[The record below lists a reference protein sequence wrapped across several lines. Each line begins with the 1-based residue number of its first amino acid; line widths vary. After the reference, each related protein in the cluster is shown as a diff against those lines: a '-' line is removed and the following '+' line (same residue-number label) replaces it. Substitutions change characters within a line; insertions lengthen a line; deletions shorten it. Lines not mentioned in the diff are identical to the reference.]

1 MVLLFG
7 RIVFAKQMTFDP
19 STTLPACLHALD
31 LETVSPGRP
40 PVADARNI
48 DCSGKLT
55 SFGSTVAMAAAST
68 PNHSARP
75 YHTDSHGVVGTD
87 SPNYG

>member
-55 SFGSTVAMAAAST
+55 
-68 PNHSARP
+68 
-75 YHTDSHGVVGTD
+75 
-87 SPNYG
+87 